1 MDTDDMAKPIF
12 EYQFPVILL
21 GNSTAGKS
29 LLPKYFTEGKF
40 DEGCE
45 LTLSTPAAPNC
56 CCSNGPAPYW
66 SNPSFLIFDIR
77 ALWRSVLSAR
87 APKCQKLKMV
97 GYTSMAKCK
106 ALTGSAVKGLTV
118 AKPIHSLGYLWSP
131 SFGEFDE
138 VLPAMPAGPESC
150 HFV

>member
-1 MDTDDMAKPIF
+1 MAKPIF

-29 LLPKYFTEGKF
+29 LLPKYFTEGEF

-45 LTLSTPAAPNC
+45 
-56 CCSNGPAPYW
+56 
-66 SNPSFLIFDIR
+66 
-77 ALWRSVLSAR
+77 
-87 APKCQKLKMV
+87 
-97 GYTSMAKCK
+97 
-106 ALTGSAVKGLTV
+106 LTV